1 MPFAKANRCVLE
13 LVSEGLIVQCDFQT
27 VGTRIEPEPAIP
39 RAARE
44 EIIWR
49 TPALDQPTAVIAAGP
64 IVEFCFESA
73 EYPAMF
79 RLERKKIEADGKA
92 VIIQTGDRSDGAIAS
107 RSPRTVVSSAD
118 VKWFINAVEI
128 QDAVNKWRVREFHWR
143 ALVDHV
149 SGIGAERKK
158 GDENIGVGAGGS
170 SRGHE
175 NEAAPERIHGI
186 RFARTGRN
194 AKKKKGS
201 GTLLCANRNR
211 FVSES
216 PWTD

>member
-1 MPFAKANRCVLE
+1 MPFAEANDCALE
-13 LVSEGLIVQCDFQT
+13 LVPELLIVQSNFQT
-27 VGTRIEPEPAIP
+27 VGSRIEPKPAIP

-49 TPALDQPTAVIAAGP
+49 IPALDQPTTVIAAGP

-79 RLERKKIEADGKA
+79 RLERKKIEADGKT
-92 VIIQTGDRSDGAIAS
+92 VVIQTGDRGDGAIAS

-128 QDAVNKWRVREFHWR
+128 QDAVNKWRVRQFHWR
-143 ALVDHV
+143 ALVGHV

-158 GDENIGVGAGGS
+158 GDEIIGVGAGGS
-170 SRGHE
+170 GCGHE
-175 NEAAPERIHGI
+175 
-186 RFARTGRN
+186 
-194 AKKKKGS
+194 
-201 GTLLCANRNR
+201 
-211 FVSES
+211 
-216 PWTD
+216 D